1 MDNSAAQSIYRLE
14 KERAMQERRLSHTQL
29 MAEAKEAFNKL
40 LADAQLARKGGR
52 PRTNPL
58 PPGAANR
65 PPVKPPVVTVAA
77 ASVTVK
83 VVKPATLRAAAPA
96 KKTVAKA
103 GKAPARRAT
112 DRGLAK
118 AVSSTKTKPA
128 LKASA
133 KKGAKPAQRTASKRA
148 KPTPKQSIGGKKGR

>member
-1 MDNSAAQSIYRLE
+1 MDGSAAQSIYRLE

-65 PPVKPPVVTVAA
+65 PPVKPPAVVAVSAA
-77 ASVTVK
+77 VTVK
-83 VVKPATLRAAAPA
+83 VVKPAAAKAATPA
-96 KKTVAKA
+96 KTVKAAVAK
-103 GKAPARRAT
+103 PAHRAS
-112 DRGLAK
+112 DRGLA
-118 AVSSTKTKPA
+118 
-128 LKASA
+128 
-133 KKGAKPAQRTASKRA
+133 
-148 KPTPKQSIGGKKGR
+148 

>member
-1 MDNSAAQSIYRLE
+1 MDGSAAQSIYRLE

-65 PPVKPPVVTVAA
+65 PPVKPPVV
-77 ASVTVK
+77 
-83 VVKPATLRAAAPA
+83 AAPA
-96 KKTVAKA
+96 PAIKPAKPVIAKKAVSALPPKKQAKKE
-103 GKAPARRAT
+103 GPAHRAT
-112 DRGLAK
+112 DRRLPKAPANGKAK
-118 AVSSTKTKPA
+118 PSVM
-128 LKASA
+128 KAGA
-133 KKGAKPAQRTASKRA
+133 KKVAKPLPKVAAKRA
-148 KPTPKQSIGGKKGR
+148 KPTPKQSARGKKPR

>member
-65 PPVKPPVVTVAA
+65 PPVKPPVAVAA
-77 ASVTVK
+77 AAPAAPVK
-83 VVKPATLRAAAPA
+83 AAAAPA
-96 KKTVAKA
+96 KKA
-103 GKAPARRAT
+103 APAHRTT

-118 AVSSTKTKPA
+118 A
-128 LKASA
+128 SA
-133 KKGAKPAQRTASKRA
+133 KGATKVKPVMKAKSPSPKAAGKRA
-148 KPTPKQSIGGKKGR
+148 KPQPKKSMVSRKKSK

>member
-1 MDNSAAQSIYRLE
+1 MDGSAAQSIYRLE

-65 PPVKPPVVTVAA
+65 PPVKPPTVTVAA
-77 ASVTVK
+77 ATLAVK
-83 VVKPATLRAAAPA
+83 VVKPLATKSAAAPD
-96 KKTVAKA
+96 KKAAVTKT
-103 GKAPARRAT
+103 PAHRTA
-112 DRGLAK
+112 DRGLVKTSAK
-118 AVSSTKTKPA
+118 AKPA

-133 KKGAKPAQRTASKRA
+133 KKPAKVAPRAAPKRA
-148 KPTPKQSIGGKKGR
+148 KPTPKQSIRGKKGR